1 MQILTCARHCER
13 IALLGGEE
21 RVRVSA
27 VRERR
32 DPFARFFFIPGWKS
46 LAFRLT
52 LRHRRRSPGVDHDAR
67 RSYDRIWRSHRN
79 PVVRLGGHD
88 LTASCRKPK

>member
-1 MQILTCARHCER
+1 MQILTCAGHRER

-32 DPFARFFFIPGWKS
+32 DPFARAFFIPG
-46 LAFRLT
+46 
-52 LRHRRRSPGVDHDAR
+52 
-67 RSYDRIWRSHRN
+67 
-79 PVVRLGGHD
+79 
-88 LTASCRKPK
+88 